1 MRLGGSVH
9 YSKLKIS
16 KDATSRLRGLKQ
28 KTHVTP
34 NLLCRYALMRSLED
48 GPLGDIPLPDQDGQE
63 FNAYTLTGELTE
75 LLLALV
81 RTVEED
87 STRVPLPDEEVL
99 ARVRGHIHR
108 GVGMLSVR
116 VRSPSDLLQ
125 LAQTN

>member
-1 MRLGGSVH
+1 MH

-16 KDATSRLRGLKQ
+16 KDATSRLRSLKQ
-28 KTHVTP
+28 KTRITP

-48 GPLGDIPLPDQDGQE
+48 GPLGDVPLPDQDGQE

-81 RTVEED
+81 RSVEEQ
-87 STRVPLPDEEVL
+87 STQEPLPDDQL
-99 ARVRGHIHR
+99 IARVRGHIHR

-116 VRSPSDLLQ
+116 VRTPADLLL
-125 LAQTN
+125 LARTN

>member
-1 MRLGGSVH
+1 MH

-16 KDATSRLRGLKQ
+16 KDATSRLRSLKQ
-28 KTHVTP
+28 KTHITP
-34 NLLCRYALMRSLED
+34 NLLCRYALMQSLED

-81 RTVEED
+81 RSVEEQA
-87 STRVPLPDEEVL
+87 SQQALADEDVM

-108 GVGMLSVR
+108 GIGSLSVR
-116 VRSPSDLLQ
+116 VKSPADLLL
-125 LAQTN
+125 LAKPAP

>member
-1 MRLGGSVH
+1 MH

-16 KDATSRLRGLKQ
+16 KDATSRLRSIKQ
-28 KTHVTP
+28 KTHITP
-34 NLLCRYALMRSLED
+34 NLLCRYALMQSLED

-81 RTVEED
+81 RSVEERAGEPALSD
-87 STRVPLPDEEVL
+87 DALM

-108 GVGMLSVR
+108 GVGSLSVR
-116 VRSPSDLLQ
+116 VKSPSDLVM
-125 LAQTN
+125 LAAQAS

>member
-1 MRLGGSVH
+1 MH

-16 KDATSRLRGLKQ
+16 KDATSRLRSIKQ
-28 KTHVTP
+28 KTHITP
-34 NLLCRYALMRSLED
+34 NLLCRYALMQSLED

-81 RTVEED
+81 RSVEERAGEPALSD
-87 STRVPLPDEEVL
+87 DALM

-108 GVGMLSVR
+108 GVGSLSVR
-116 VRSPSDLLQ
+116 VKTPSDLVM
-125 LAQTN
+125 LAAQAS

>member
-1 MRLGGSVH
+1 MH

-16 KDATSRLRGLKQ
+16 KDATSRLRSIKQ
-28 KTHVTP
+28 KTHITP
-34 NLLCRYALMRSLED
+34 NLLCRYALMQSLED

-81 RTVEED
+81 RSVEERAGEPALSD
-87 STRVPLPDEEVL
+87 DALM

-108 GVGMLSVR
+108 GVGALSVR
-116 VRSPSDLLQ
+116 VKSPSDLVM
-125 LAQTN
+125 LAAQAS

>member
-1 MRLGGSVH
+1 VH

-16 KDATSRLRGLKQ
+16 KDATSRLRSIKQ
-28 KTHVTP
+28 KTHITP
-34 NLLCRYALMRSLED
+34 NLLCRYALMQSLED

-81 RTVEED
+81 RSVEERAGEPALSD
-87 STRVPLPDEEVL
+87 DALM

-108 GVGMLSVR
+108 GVGSLSVR
-116 VRSPSDLLQ
+116 VKSPSDLVM
-125 LAQTN
+125 LAAQAS

>member
-1 MRLGGSVH
+1 MH

-16 KDATSRLRGLKQ
+16 KDATSRLRSLKI
-28 KTHVTP
+28 KTHITP
-34 NLLCRYALMRSLED
+34 NLLCRYALMKSLED
-48 GPLGDIPLPDQDGQE
+48 GPLGDVPLPDQDGQE

-81 RTVEED
+81 SSVEEH
-87 STRVPLPDEEVL
+87 SSQESLPDDEVM

-116 VRSPSDLLQ
+116 VRAPADLLL
-125 LAQTN
+125 LAKAN

>member
-1 MRLGGSVH
+1 MH

-16 KDATSRLRGLKQ
+16 KDATSRLRSLKQ

-75 LLLALV
+75 LLLSLIRA
-81 RTVEED
+81 VEET
-87 STRVPLPDEEVL
+87 SNQEALPDDEVL
-99 ARVRGHIHR
+99 ARMRGHIHR

-116 VRSPSDLLQ
+116 VRSPSDLIA
-125 LAQTN
+125 LAKAN